1 MKNPVTRRKFV
12 TRMAL
17 LPGVAIAA
25 EAFAADSRNAQP
37 DDRGEVSHA
46 SEAIHQEVV
55 FKASRARIYEALTDT
70 KQFDKMIEISGVM
83 RGTSLGNKPTE
94 ISREVG
100 GSFTLFGGHIIGR
113 HIELVRDER
122 IVQAWRVIIWDPGV
136 YSIAKLA
143 LMEQGAATKLIFDHT
158 GFPLGQGKHLADGW
172 KEHYW
177 EPLRKY
183 LE

>member
-1 MKNPVTRRKFV
+1 
-12 TRMAL
+12 MAL

-25 EAFAADSRNAQP
+25 EAFAADSPNAQP
-37 DDRGEVSHA
+37 DDRDEVSHA

-55 FKASRARIYEALTDT
+55 FKASRARIYEALTDS

-113 HIELVRDER
+113 HIELVREER
-122 IVQAWRVIIWDPGV
+122 IVQAWRVINWDPGV
-136 YSIAKLA
+136 YSIAKIRA
-143 LMEQGAATKLIFDHT
+143 HGAGRCDQT
-158 GFPLGQGKHLADGW
+158 
-172 KEHYW
+172 
-177 EPLRKY
+177 Y
-183 LE
+183 L

>member
-70 KQFDKMIEISGVM
+70 SNST
-83 RGTSLGNKPTE
+83 R
-94 ISREVG
+94 
-100 GSFTLFGGHIIGR
+100 
-113 HIELVRDER
+113 
-122 IVQAWRVIIWDPGV
+122 
-136 YSIAKLA
+136 
-143 LMEQGAATKLIFDHT
+143 
-158 GFPLGQGKHLADGW
+158 
-172 KEHYW
+172 
-177 EPLRKY
+177 
-183 LE
+183 